1 MTNSENWKLTT
12 LGEVATL
19 QHGFSFQSGSFVSN
33 GKLPVIRIGNIKDW
47 RVVVNDA
54 VSVEEDNQL
63 APYVIRRDDL
73 IIALTGGD
81 VSNLET
87 ATGRVGLYQEK
98 FPSVLNQR
106 VARIDVDENKAEKQF
121 IYFTFANRPAVYS
134 LASIANGSAQ
144 KNLTTEHVLN
154 FPIALPPLP
163 EQKSIAA
170 VLSSLDD
177 KIELLRAQNKTLE
190 EMAQRLFK
198 EWFVDF
204 NFSNSDGKPYKASGG
219 KMVKSEIGEIPEG
232 WNMGQVRELVDVL
245 SGFAFRSNTFMDGGL
260 YKLVTI
266 RNVQD
271 GTFVS
276 ETRNQLESIPSN
288 MPYYCKL
295 QNGDVLLSLTGNVG
309 RVCQVVGDDYLL
321 NQRVAKL
328 QPKQFEDSGFMFLLF
343 RQPEMIGILEH
354 LASGTA
360 QQNLSP
366 VKTGTMTILLPP
378 RNFLDMFGEKINP
391 MLDKVLKNKEQIQT
405 LSKLR
410 DTMLP
415 KLMNGEIV
423 VSNK

>member
-1 MTNSENWKLTT
+1 M
-12 LGEVATL
+12 
-19 QHGFSFQSGSFVSN
+19 
-33 GKLPVIRIGNIKDW
+33 
-47 RVVVNDA
+47 
-54 VSVEEDNQL
+54 
-63 APYVIRRDDL
+63 
-73 IIALTGGD
+73 
-81 VSNLET
+81 
-87 ATGRVGLYQEK
+87 GLYQEK